1 MKEYRFEEISL
12 GLSESFQV
20 EITREMMEKFRDI
33 SGDVNPLHNDT
44 EFAKA
49 RGYED
54 RIADIYAG
62 RCLPAGEILPDPWR
76 GD

>member
-49 RGYED
+49 RSHRRYLRWEVST
-54 RIADIYAG
+54 
-62 RCLPAGEILPDPWR
+62 CR
-76 GD
+76 GNTA